1 MFIDRVEVSF
11 DAAHRLLGYDG
22 KCASP
27 HGHTYRAEL
36 FVGRAHLDD
45 LGLAIDFGEIK
56 KPLKRWIDAHW
67 DHAFL
72 LNDRDDLLIEA
83 LQVIPESKLYCFPGL
98 NPSAEVMAQTLSCV
112 MRAQLGDS
120 LLRVRIWEAGQ
131 YADYVLQEGNTDEGE
146 HL

>member
-1 MFIDRVEVSF
+1 MFVDRVEVSF
-11 DAAHRLLGYDG
+11 DAAHRLLDYDG

-36 FVGRAHLDD
+36 FVGRTHLDD

-72 LNDRDDLLIEA
+72 LNDRDDLLREA
-83 LQVIPESKLYCFPGL
+83 LQAIPESKLYCFPGL
-98 NPSAEVMAQTLSCV
+98 NPSAEVMAQTLFCL
-112 MRAQLGDS
+112 MRAELGKS
-120 LLRVRIWEAGQ
+120 LLRVRIWEGGQ
-131 YADYVLQEGNTDEGE
+131 YADYFPGEGDIREGE